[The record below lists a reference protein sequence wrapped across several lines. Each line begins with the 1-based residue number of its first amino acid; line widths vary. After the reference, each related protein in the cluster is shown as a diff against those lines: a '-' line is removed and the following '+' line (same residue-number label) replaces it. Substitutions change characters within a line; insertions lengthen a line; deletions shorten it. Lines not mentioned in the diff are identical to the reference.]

1 MQDLRLHPEP
11 ALKQN
16 KLKQTSVFPSRWDQA
31 LATAV
36 YGSLS
41 EGRSQK
47 CEQQCEKWLSCFTTV
62 LLSDL
67 LEGFIR
73 LHNRLYSWLRLFY
86 RGYRVKAAR
95 KIYVSTDMRGP
106 AKAYPPMWECSLSL
120 KANYK
125 DIRGISTPYKVWV
138 LRVETVIGVLVS
150 WAYPGKQPAMA
161 TKNRNPKMKPNV
173 HHQTWRLCQGTE
185 QAITAWAIVPGAKSW
200 NQYHRV
206 KDTTFKNHGN
216 LPSPQCHWSGGILTL
231 FVRVEGLNVWLLR
244 SLINVIFLGILHNRV
259 PLRKALEVQC
269 NFPRPLSVN

>member
-31 LATAV
+31 VATAV
-36 YGSLS
+36 YRSLS

-73 LHNRLYSWLRLFY
+73 LHNRLHSWLRLFY

-95 KIYVSTDMRGP
+95 KIYALTDMTGP
-106 AKAYPPMWECSLSL
+106 AKALMSFLVWGRVGVLSLSKSKLQRHTRNL
-120 KANYK
+120 KWN
-125 DIRGISTPYKVWV
+125 
-138 LRVETVIGVLVS
+138 
-150 WAYPGKQPAMA
+150 Q
-161 TKNRNPKMKPNV
+161 NV
-173 HHQTWRLCQGTE
+173 HHQTWCLCQGTE

-200 NQYHRV
+200 NQ
-206 KDTTFKNHGN
+206 
-216 LPSPQCHWSGGILTL
+216 
-231 FVRVEGLNVWLLR
+231 
-244 SLINVIFLGILHNRV
+244 
-259 PLRKALEVQC
+259 
-269 NFPRPLSVN
+269 